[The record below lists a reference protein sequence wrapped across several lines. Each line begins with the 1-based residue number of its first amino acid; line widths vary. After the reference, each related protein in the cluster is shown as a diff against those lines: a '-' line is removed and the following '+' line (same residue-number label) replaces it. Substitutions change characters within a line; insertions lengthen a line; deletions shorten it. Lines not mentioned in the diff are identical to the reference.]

1 MVNVDSD
8 ANLNKMK
15 KYITDFQVIANEQ
28 LSDRL
33 FVLRLTPADG
43 SCIAPCRAGQFA
55 ELRVDD
61 EPRVFLR
68 RPISIH
74 RVDYDANEMWLLIQ
88 RAGCG
93 TNKLACLRARDQ
105 LNIIYPLGNGFTIDE
120 QAQEMHY
127 LLIGGGV
134 GVAPLLETGYQLRS
148 HGAQVSFLLG
158 GKSCTEI
165 AQVAQFRK
173 VGNVYIT
180 TEDGSVIDGLD
191 CQQGFVTQ
199 HSVLKEGSF
208 DAIRVC
214 GPGPMMKAVAR
225 LVSTWKQNECPHF
238 CEVSL
243 ENKMA
248 CGLGVCL
255 CCVEDTKDGHKCVCS
270 DGPVFD
276 IKDLKW

>member
-1 MVNVDSD
+1 M
-8 ANLNKMK
+8 MK
-15 KYITDFQVIANEQ
+15 KYITDFSVVANEK

-33 FVLRLTPADG
+33 FVLRLSPADG
-43 SCIAPCRAGQFA
+43 SRIADCNAGQFA
-55 ELRVDD
+55 ELRVDE
-61 EPRVFLR
+61 EPKVFLR

-74 RVDYDANEMWLLIQ
+74 CVDRESNELWLLIQ
-88 RAGCG
+88 RAGFG
-93 TNKLACLRARDQ
+93 TNKLAELRARDI
-105 LNIIYPLGNGFTIDE
+105 LNIVYPLGNGFEIKD
-120 QAQEMHY
+120 AKDKKY

-134 GVAPLLETGYQLRS
+134 GVAPLLETGYQLV
-148 HGAQVSFLLG
+148 HNGAQVSFLLG
-158 GKSCTEI
+158 GKSCTDI

-173 VGNVYIT
+173 VGQVYIT

-191 CQQGFVTQ
+191 CQKGFVTQ
-199 HSVLKEGSF
+199 HSILKEDSF

-214 GPGPMMKAVAR
+214 GPGPMMKAVAKA
-225 LVSTWKQNECPHF
+225 VSTWKQNEQPHF

>member
-1 MVNVDSD
+1 MMNVDSD

-33 FVLRLTPADG
+33 FILRLTPADG
-43 SCIAPCRAGQFA
+43 SRIAPCHAGQFA

-120 QAQEMHY
+120 QAPSMHY

-134 GVAPLLETGYQLRS
+134 GVAPLLETGYQLKQL
-148 HGAQVSFLLG
+148 GAQVSFLLG
-158 GKSCTEI
+158 GKSCAEI

-180 TEDGSVIDGLD
+180 TEDGSTIEGLD
-191 CQQGFVTQ
+191 CQRGFVTQ
-199 HSVLKEGSF
+199 HSILKEGSF

-225 LVSTWKQNECPHF
+225 LVSSWKQNERPHF

-255 CCVEDTKDGHKCVCS
+255 CCVEDTKDGHKCVCT

>member
-1 MVNVDSD
+1 
-8 ANLNKMK
+8 MK
-15 KYITDFQVIANEQ
+15 KYITDFSVVTNER

-33 FVLRLTPADG
+33 FLLRLSPADG
-43 SCIAPCRAGQFA
+43 SPIATCLAGQFA
-55 ELRVDD
+55 ELRVDN

-74 RVDYDANEMWLLIQ
+74 RVDRVNNEMWLLIQ
-88 RAGCG
+88 RAGDG
-93 TNKLACLRARDQ
+93 TNKLAELRAREL
-105 LNIIYPLGNGFTIDE
+105 LNIIYPLGKGFTIDAD
-120 QAQEMHY
+120 AQKKNY

-134 GVAPLLETGYQLRS
+134 GVAPLLETGYQLKEQ
-148 HGAQVSFLLG
+148 GAQVSFLLG
-158 GKSCTEI
+158 GKSCTDI
-165 AQVAQFRK
+165 AQVAQFVNIGK
-173 VGNVYIT
+173 VYIT
-180 TEDGSVIDGLD
+180 TEDGSVIEGLD
-191 CQQGFVTQ
+191 CQRGFVTQ
-199 HSVLKEGSF
+199 HSVLREGAF

-214 GPGPMMKAVAR
+214 GPGPMMKAVAKV
-225 LVSTWKQNECPHF
+225 VSGWKQNERPHF

-255 CCVEDTKDGHKCVCS
+255 CCVENTKDGHKCVCT

>member
-1 MVNVDSD
+1 MNVDSD
-8 ANLNKMK
+8 ANYKEMK
-15 KYITDFQVIANEQ
+15 KYITDFKVVANEQ

-33 FVLRLTPADG
+33 FILRLTPADG
-43 SCIAPCRAGQFA
+43 SPIAPCHAGQFA

-88 RAGCG
+88 RAGHG
-93 TNKLACLRARDQ
+93 TNRFACLRARDQ
-105 LNIIYPLGNGFTIDE
+105 LNIIYPLGNGFTIEE
-120 QAQEMHY
+120 QVPDMHY

-134 GVAPLLETGYQLRS
+134 GVAPLLETGYQLKQR
-148 HGAQVSFLLG
+148 GARVSFLLG
-158 GKSCTEI
+158 GKSCAEI
-165 AQVAQFRK
+165 AQVAQFLK

-180 TEDGSVIDGLD
+180 AEDGSVLEGLD
-191 CQQGFVTQ
+191 CQRGFVTQ

-225 LVSTWKQNECPHF
+225 LVSSWKQNERPHF